1 MKFQKWFVP
10 GLFSV
15 CCLAAVIGSWAL
27 AQEKK
32 DAPKKEATSKEAA
45 VPEFKLPPGWT
56 QADLQA
62 CIEAGTP
69 GDMHALLTAG
79 KGEWTGKCTMWMF
92 PGADPMVSD
101 VTSSVTSIMDGRFI
115 KVEVKGDMPGMGP
128 YHGVRVYGYDNA
140 GKKFVSSWFDNHST
154 GIMQG
159 QGELSKDKKT
169 LSWKYNPMC
178 PVTGKPTVMKDVETI
193 VSDKERKLEAWAT
206 EPKSGK
212 EYKMMQIDLV
222 RK

>member
-15 CCLAAVIGSWAL
+15 CCLAAVIGSLAL

-32 DAPKKEATSKEAA
+32 DAPKKDAA
-45 VPEFKLPPGWT
+45 PPEFKLPPGWT
-56 QADLQA
+56 PADLQA
-62 CIEAGTP
+62 CMAAMTP
-69 GDMHALLTAG
+69 GDMQEFLAAG

-92 PGADPMVSD
+92 PGADPVTSD
-101 VTSSVTSIMDGRFI
+101 TTSSVTSIMDGRFI
-115 KVEVKGDMPGMGP
+115 KVDVKGEFPGMGP
-128 YHGVRVYGYDNA
+128 YHGCGVYGYDNTA
-140 GKKFVSSWFDNHST
+140 KKFVSSWFDNHST

-159 QGELSKDKKT
+159 EGELSKDKKT
-169 LSWKYNPMC
+169 LTWKYNPMC
-178 PVTGKPTVMKDVETI
+178 PITGKPTVMRDVETI
-193 VSDKERKLEAWAT
+193 VSDKERKLEAFAT

-212 EYKMMQIDLV
+212 EYKMMQIDFV